1 MKLNHSG
8 VGRITI
14 RPKKTK
20 VRVSLVSAHS
30 PNCVAADDVGYYVEF
45 SSLRPFRFFIHPAW
59 SSKEKAQGFSLTEE
73 STGSR
78 VAWALTDQAVTDAG
92 TDRLN
97 QFLKNRGYL
106 AFAELIKR
114 HPKITEITQEANG
127 TNYKPR
133 PEDDPTEDTGGVSR
147 ISTLRTKSR
156 RAR

>member
-14 RPKKTK
+14 RPTKTK
-20 VRVSLVSAHS
+20 VRVALVSAHS
-30 PNCVAADDVGYYVEF
+30 PNRIAADDVGYYVEF
-45 SSLRPFRFFIHPAW
+45 SNLKPFRFFIHPAW
-59 SSKEKAQGFSLTEE
+59 SSKDRAQGFSLTEE

-106 AFAELIKR
+106 AFAEVIKR
-114 HPKITEITQEANG
+114 HSKITEISQDANG
-127 TNYKPR
+127 TNYKPS
-133 PEDDPTEDTGGVSR
+133 PEDDPTEDRVGVPR
-147 ISTLRTKSR
+147 LSTLRTKKR
-156 RAR
+156 TAR